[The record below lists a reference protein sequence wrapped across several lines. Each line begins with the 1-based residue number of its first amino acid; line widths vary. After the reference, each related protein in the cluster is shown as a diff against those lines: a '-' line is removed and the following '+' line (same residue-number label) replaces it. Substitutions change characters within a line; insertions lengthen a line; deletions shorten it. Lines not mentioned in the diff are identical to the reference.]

1 LSLLSQ
7 NFAELAYG
15 TISEKTKQ
23 LEKSISMLK
32 KTTMED
38 VGILCPD
45 HLNFPNFKF
54 DHTYSTLTSPFKLE
68 GEFRK

>member
-1 LSLLSQ
+1 
-7 NFAELAYG
+7 
-15 TISEKTKQ
+15 
-23 LEKSISMLK
+23 MLK